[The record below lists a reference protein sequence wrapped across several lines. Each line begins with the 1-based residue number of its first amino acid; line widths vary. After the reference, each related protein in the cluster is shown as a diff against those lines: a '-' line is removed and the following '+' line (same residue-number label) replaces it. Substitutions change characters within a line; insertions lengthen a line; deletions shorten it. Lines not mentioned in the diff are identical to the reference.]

1 MEKIS
6 NLEPSAVSPPRHV
19 PPEAATGYHGAIFA
33 REEKLLMRHSRF
45 LRPATLALLTLLLA
59 AACLLAGASYT
70 IVLKDGSSLVAK
82 QKYTVQN
89 GRAIIT
95 LLNGTET
102 FVRADQIDV
111 PRTEAAN
118 RGGYGTGVVIPG
130 SPQDIG
136 TVPAQPQK
144 DQTLADLINK
154 KSAGPRD
161 VPVNKRDKDQPAGG
175 RLLKTK
181 AGYTDLSTL
190 SRKSYSH
197 AEVVS
202 ELQQFFHA
210 QGLDQIEIYEG
221 TQGDRPLV
229 EISTN
234 SEGSVFKALSTA
246 ANALLHV
253 RDAFP
258 NRVDSLEVLLTTPA
272 HERAGQFVL
281 TPEMATDLVSKKMD
295 VTAFFVKNVQF

>member
-1 MEKIS
+1 
-6 NLEPSAVSPPRHV
+6 
-19 PPEAATGYHGAIFA
+19 
-33 REEKLLMRHSRF
+33 MRHSRSS
-45 LRPATLALLTLLLA
+45 RPATLALLALILLILITA
-59 AACLLAGASYT
+59 TSLLAGAGYT
-70 IVLKDGSSLVAK
+70 IILKDGSSLIAK
-82 QKYTVQN
+82 QKYNVQN

-102 FVRADQIDV
+102 FVRVDQIDV

-118 RGGYGTGVVIPG
+118 RSGYGTGVVIPG

-144 DQTLADLINK
+144 DQTLADLIAK

-161 VPVNKRDKDQPAGG
+161 VPGARRDKDQPAGG

-190 SRKSYSH
+190 SRKPYSH
-197 AEVVS
+197 ADVTAQ
-202 ELQQFFHA
+202 LQQFFHG
-210 QGLDQIEIYEG
+210 QGLDEIEIYEG
-221 TQGDRPLV
+221 TQGDRPLI

-234 SEGSVFKALSTA
+234 SEGSVFKALGTA
-246 ANALLHV
+246 ANALLQV
-253 RDAFP
+253 RDALP
-258 NRVDSLEVLLTTPA
+258 GRVAALEVLLTTPA

-281 TPEMATDLVSKKMD
+281 TPDMATDLVARKMD